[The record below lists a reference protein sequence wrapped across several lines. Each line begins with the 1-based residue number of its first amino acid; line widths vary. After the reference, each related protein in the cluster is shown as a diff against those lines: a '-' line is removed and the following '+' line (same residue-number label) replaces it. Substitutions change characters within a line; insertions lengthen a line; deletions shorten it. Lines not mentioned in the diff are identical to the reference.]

1 MDNQDKIFTKIK
13 NAAQNAEQ
21 QDFPAMDKVWARVEE
36 KLDKKEDKKA
46 IVLWKKLAITA
57 SLLLFVSLGYQFL
70 KTDSQ
75 IEAPTQSIQNKV
87 VLQKNEITTDSV
99 LPSENIKAEA
109 SEILQKQLSKKNPVV
124 SNETTIKTPDEPC
137 TAITTTTVEV
147 QQLSDTS
154 SIQKAPD
161 YAVVALKDKMMSKSL
176 APTTSE
182 LKETA
187 KMAVAD
193 QKTVKTITGV
203 IVDEKDNLPIPGA
216 VVQIKGK
223 NKGTVTDLEG
233 KYSIEA
239 EKGEQLIFSTIGY
252 KNAYATVSKS
262 NELNTKLSPSS
273 DALNEVVV
281 VGYGTARKKQ
291 AKNAAPIA
299 KYGTTKF
306 YKNEKVITVPHIKD
320 ALYII
325 NEEEY
330 PEASLFGSN
339 VTSPYAPLSEQKIE
353 SLKVLS
359 KKESIAKYGEK
370 GKNKVIII
378 TTKNGIPL
386 KR

>member
-1 MDNQDKIFTKIK
+1 MDNQDKIFNKIK
-13 NAAQNAEQ
+13 NAAHKAEQ
-21 QDFPAMDKVWARVEE
+21 QDFPAMDKLWARVEE

-46 IVLWKKLAITA
+46 IVLWKKLAIAA

-99 LPSENIKAEA
+99 IPSENIKAEA
-109 SEILQKQLSKKNPVV
+109 SEILENQLYKKSEVV
-124 SNETTIKTPDEPC
+124 SNERTIKTPDEPC

-176 APTTSE
+176 TPTTSE
-182 LKETA
+182 LKE
-187 KMAVAD
+187 KAD
-193 QKTVKTITGV
+193 LYISDNKIGQTISGMIT
-203 IVDEKDNLPIPGA
+203 DEKDNSPIPGA

-233 KYSIEA
+233 KYSIDA
-239 EKGEQLIFSTIGY
+239 KKGEILIFNMIGY
-252 KNAYATVSKS
+252 KT
-262 NELNTKLSPSS
+262 NEAIVNNSTKINPKLSPSS

-281 VGYGTARKKQ
+281 VGYGISRKNQ

-306 YKNEKVITVPHIKD
+306 YKNEKAITVPHIKD

-330 PEASLFGSN
+330 PEASLYGSN
-339 VTSPYAPLSEQKIE
+339 STSPYAPLSEQKIE

-359 KKESIAKYGEK
+359 KKESISQYGEK